1 MTKRALVL
9 SGGGS
14 KGAYEVGVMLAL
26 RKINVGYQ
34 IVTGTSVGALNGL
47 FAVQRDI
54 YQAYN
59 LWKSINFSTVYNK
72 DLFEEY
78 QGNDF
83 EIYKKYAKA
92 IVNDGGA
99 SIEGLE
105 KNLNRLFSPG
115 KFYGSNIDYGLVTY
129 NLSKRK
135 PLYLTKK
142 DLPQEKIKDY
152 VIASATCFPAFKP
165 KEIDGNLY
173 IDGGYYDNLPI
184 NLAIDLGA
192 DEVIAVDLRAI
203 GFKKKLK
210 DEKVKV
216 TTIVPRNKIVSFL
229 VFDKDL
235 SQQAINFGYNDTLK
249 TFGKFDGNRFTFKK
263 KQLKKAYKKYYRPLT
278 KQMRRLEVEDP
289 LIYKVVSNTFYK
301 KLLKDDYNAFVNVV
315 EQAGLI
321 FEFQEDEVYTFRQ
334 YNRMLKKNLSQVKSA
349 SIRSLLKNIKDKKFI
364 NTINRKTITK
374 LFYEI
379 IRTKNINSVSKL
391 IPIFPSEFLVAMYLN
406 IIR

>member
-26 RKINVGYQ
+26 RKLNIEYQ

-59 LWKSINFSTVYNK
+59 LWKSIGFSTIYNEE
-72 DLFEEY
+72 LFKKVG
-78 QGNDF
+78 GNNF
-83 EIYKKYAKA
+83 EIYKKYAKT
-92 IVNDGGA
+92 IVKDGG
-99 SIEGLE
+99 IEVSGLE
-105 KNLNRLFSPG
+105 SNLNRLFSPS
-115 KFYGSNIDYGLVTY
+115 KFYGSKIDYGLVTY
-129 NLSKRK
+129 NLTKKK
-135 PLYLTKK
+135 PVYLTKK

-173 IDGGYYDNLPI
+173 IDGGYHDNLPI
-184 NLAIDLGA
+184 NLALELGA
-192 DEVIAVDLRAI
+192 DEVIAVDLRAV
-203 GFKKKLK
+203 GFKKKVN
-210 DEKVKV
+210 DDGVNI
-216 TTIVPRNKIVSFL
+216 TYISPRNKIVSFL

-235 SQQAINFGYNDTLK
+235 SREALTYGYNDTLK

-263 KQLKKAYKKYYRPLT
+263 KQLKKAYRKYNKPLM
-278 KQMRRLEVEDP
+278 KQMKILEIEDKI
-289 LIYKVVSNTFYK
+289 IYKVVSKTFYK
-301 KLLKDDYNAFVNVV
+301 KLLNSNYDAFVNLI

-321 FEFQEDEVYTFRQ
+321 FEFNESDVYTVWR
-334 YNRMLKKNLSQVKSA
+334 YNRKLKKELDNIKPA
-349 SIRSLLKNIKDKKFI
+349 SIRTLIKNIADKKFI
-364 NTINRKTITK
+364 KTINRKTITK
-374 LFYEI
+374 LFYEVI
-379 IRTKNINSVSKL
+379 KTKKINSVSKL

-406 IIR
+406 MIK